1 MRFGIFLKIFTA
13 IYLTLYIPYKVILA
27 IVGFIMPTFL
37 RSNTVIQIRK
47 KSENFKK
54 CRHYLR
60 ILLEKSPDHLLMD
73 NHFFKMS
80 IYLKLASLIFQFV
93 IDLLLG
99 VVFLLILKSYS
110 SQILEI
116 LHYFGQGLHIEV
128 LERQVKWLMGLP
140 AGFKP
145 NPNLDNFL
153 GNLMLDIISLWNII
167 TSELT
172 EIEPIL
178 LSYLAVCGSLGI
190 STQLALCH
198 DVLFICSAH
207 IFILYTVFAIVYK
220 YILNMMGTL
229 IRLFGGKKYNVLRK
243 RVD

>member
-1 MRFGIFLKIFTA
+1 VRFGIFLKIFTA

-60 ILLEKSPDHLLMD
+60 ILLEKSPDHMLMD

-116 LHYFGQGLHIEV
+116 LHYFG
-128 LERQVKWLMGLP
+128 
-140 AGFKP
+140 
-145 NPNLDNFL
+145 
-153 GNLMLDIISLWNII
+153 
-167 TSELT
+167 
-172 EIEPIL
+172 
-178 LSYLAVCGSLGI
+178 
-190 STQLALCH
+190 
-198 DVLFICSAH
+198 
-207 IFILYTVFAIVYK
+207 
-220 YILNMMGTL
+220 
-229 IRLFGGKKYNVLRK
+229 
-243 RVD
+243 